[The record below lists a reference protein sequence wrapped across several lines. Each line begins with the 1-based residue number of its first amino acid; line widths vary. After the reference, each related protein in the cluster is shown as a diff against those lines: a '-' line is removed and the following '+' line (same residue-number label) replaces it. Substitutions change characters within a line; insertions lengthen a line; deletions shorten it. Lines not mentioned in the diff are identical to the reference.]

1 MATNNIKKTTKT
13 NFNTTKS
20 QMMMFGGRLVCESE
34 LIHVD
39 RYGNVYSSIEECVE
53 ANRA

>member
-20 QMMMFGGRLVCESE
+20 QMMMFGGRLVKETE
-34 LIHVD
+34 VRYID
-39 RYGNVYSSIEECVE
+39 RYGLSDTSYEVCIETDYE
-53 ANRA
+53 